1 MKLIHET
8 GWADPPSTAEQHLT
22 GDIDCDVV
30 VIGGGGGGMSAA
42 LRLAEKGVDVVLLEG
57 QTLGWGASSRNAGYI
72 TNSIAADPEM
82 LGLMLKPERLRN
94 LYQFAENAVH
104 FATDAISHHG
114 IDCGYQQEGIVMAA
128 VSKGQL
134 RHARRNAKV
143 MADAGSSAKFV
154 EGREA
159 GLPEGFL
166 GGVREGV
173 GGTLNP
179 GEFTLGL
186 RAATI
191 ASGVRVY
198 EHTPALDLTDTCGEV
213 RVKTPSG
220 RVRARKAL
228 LTTNAY
234 SADLSSA
241 PRNLAT
247 PVWTS
252 LVETEP
258 VAPERLDDI
267 GWTSRA
273 PMVTLHMILESYR
286 VTPRGT
292 IVFGTRR
299 LQTGRNPLPHRTPA
313 PNVADDLVRGFR
325 ERFPGLRD
333 IKPQKAWGG
342 WIGMSST
349 WLPVVGEASDNVL
362 YSLACNGHGFAQAQY
377 VGHLLAD
384 RISGA
389 PLHEDLAAIWHGRKG
404 FSPSLVGGAVLHA
417 AWLADRASD
426 RLAALTK

>member
-1 MKLIHET
+1 MELIHET
-8 GWADPPSTAEQHLT
+8 GWAAPPATVEQPLNDEVT
-22 GDIDCDVV
+22 CDVV
-30 VIGGGGGGMSAA
+30 VIGGGAGGMSAA
-42 LRLAEKGVDVVLLEG
+42 LRAAENGADVVLLEAR
-57 QTLGWGASSRNAGYI
+57 TLGWGASSRNAGYV

-82 LGLMLKPERLRN
+82 LGLLLKRERLRD
-94 LYQFAENAVH
+94 LYRYAENSVH
-104 FATDAISHHG
+104 FAEDAISHHG
-114 IDCGYQQEGIVMAA
+114 IECDYQRAGIVMAA

-143 MADAGSSAKFV
+143 MAAAGSSAEFV
-154 EGREA
+154 DGREA

-179 GEFTLGL
+179 GEFVLGL

-191 ASGVRVY
+191 AAGVRVY
-198 EHTPALDLTDTCGEV
+198 EHSPACDVADTGGGVTVSTPGGKVL
-213 RVKTPSG
+213 
-220 RVRARKAL
+220 ARKAL

-234 SADLSSA
+234 SAGLSLA
-241 PRNLAT
+241 PKNLAT

-258 VAPERLDDI
+258 VAPERLDEI

-273 PMVTLHMILESYR
+273 PMVTLHMLLESYR
-286 VTPRGT
+286 VTSRGT

-299 LQTGRNPLPHRTPA
+299 VQTGRNPLPDRTPDRH
-313 PNVADDLVRGFR
+313 VADDLVRGFH

-333 IKPQKAWGG
+333 IEPRKAWGG

-349 WLPVVGEASDNVL
+349 WLPVAGEASDNVL

-384 RISGA
+384 RVGGA
-389 PLHEDLAAIWHGRKG
+389 PLHEDLAAIWHGRKR
-404 FSPSLVGGAVLHA
+404 FWPSLVSGPVLYA
-417 AWLADRASD
+417 GWLADRAAD